1 MDMFCFQCEQSAH
14 QKGCTK
20 RGVCSKEPS
29 TANLQDELINN
40 IICLANCDKVND
52 KNTELIIK
60 SLFTTVTNVNFDDDS
75 IQELINKVKNEI
87 KECNFDINSLWRE
100 KDEDKRSLK
109 SLILFGLKGMAAY
122 AYHAR
127 ILGYKNKEIDSFF
140 YKALKEISQNK
151 ITKNFYHL
159 CLK

>member
-100 KDEDKRSLK
+100 KDRV
-109 SLILFGLKGMAAY
+109 
-122 AYHAR
+122 
-127 ILGYKNKEIDSFF
+127 LGERRD
-140 YKALKEISQNK
+140 
-151 ITKNFYHL
+151 
-159 CLK
+159 